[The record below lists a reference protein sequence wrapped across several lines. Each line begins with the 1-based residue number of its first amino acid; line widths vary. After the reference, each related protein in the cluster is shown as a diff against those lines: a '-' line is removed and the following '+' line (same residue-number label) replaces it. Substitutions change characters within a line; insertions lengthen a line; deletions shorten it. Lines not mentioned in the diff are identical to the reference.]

1 MRRYSN
7 KGVIAAIIAVV
18 LAVVLVLVCGIGS
31 SWFTNGDFSTWFN
44 SWGKGD
50 EELEQGNEEGGAV
63 IGEVEENGI
72 SLMSAKIASAD
83 YDEYGVSPLAETA
96 YTLTATITPSDASN
110 KAVSW
115 SAAWK
120 NSSSSWANGKSVSD
134 YISISSN
141 GLTATVE
148 CLQAFGEQIIVTVKS
163 NSNSSASATCTVDY
177 SQKLTSM
184 GNVLIGSDAGVWQ
197 SVQVTQEL
205 TSGRNNFVNPSI
217 EFLFVNSVQTSA
229 HTISDDYTKTVTFTP
244 NSTFLSYCPSAD
256 GQSVTY
262 TDDEIFDSMHGTG
275 NFVSARGFLTELLG
289 NSVLGTSEFYNACR
303 QSYSGSVPV
312 FTATVT
318 VEGEY
323 STLSETYSFYIDPS
337 LVTVNVKGVSLDKN
351 SIVF

>member
-18 LAVVLVLVCGIGS
+18 LAVVFVLVCGIGS

-44 SWGKGD
+44 RWGKGD
-50 EELEQGNEEGGAV
+50 EELEQGNEEGGVV

-83 YDEYGVSPLAETA
+83 YAEYGVSPLAETA

-120 NSSSSWANGKSVSD
+120 NSSSAWANGKSVSD
-134 YISISSN
+134 YVSISSN

-148 CLQAFGEQIIVTVKS
+148 CLQAFGEQIIITVTATTNANAK
-163 NSNSSASATCTVDY
+163 ATCTVDY
-177 SQKLTSM
+177 TAKITSF
-184 GNVLIGSDAGVWQ
+184 GNYFIGSDAGVWESIQ
-197 SVQVTQEL
+197 VQEEL
-205 TSGRNNFVNPSI
+205 SSGARVDFVNPSTT
-217 EFLFVNSVQTSA
+217 FLFAVYPYYSAYTINDSCSISVTFKPNSAFVDDCSSENNTITLTGTDGIGQMFGDDNFYSARTLLEDMFGESVMGTSQFYQACVSSYTSA
-229 HTISDDYTKTVTFTP
+229 Y
-244 NSTFLSYCPSAD
+244 
-256 GQSVTY
+256 
-262 TDDEIFDSMHGTG
+262 
-275 NFVSARGFLTELLG
+275 
-289 NSVLGTSEFYNACR
+289 
-303 QSYSGSVPV
+303 PV

-323 STLSETYSFYIDPS
+323 STLSETYSFYINPVD
-337 LVTVNVKGVSLDKN
+337 VTVNVTGVSLDKG

>member
-44 SWGKGD
+44 SWGKGN

-134 YISISSN
+134 YVSISSN

-148 CLQAFGEQIIVTVKS
+148 CLQAFGEQIIITVKS
-163 NSNSSASATCTVDY
+163 TSNSNASATCTVDY

-184 GNVLIGSDAGVWQ
+184 ANVLIGSDAGVWQ

-244 NSTFLSYCPSAD
+244 NSTFLSYCPSAN

-262 TDDEIFDSMHGTG
+262 TDDEIFDSMSGTG
-275 NFVSARGFLTELLG
+275 NFVYGRSFLAELLG
-289 NSVLGTSEFYNACR
+289 ESVWGTSEFYNACR
-303 QSYSGSVPV
+303 ESFSGVVPV
-312 FTATVT
+312 FTATIT
-318 VEGEY
+318 VEGQY
-323 STLSETYSFYIDPS
+323 STLSETYDFYISPS
-337 LVTVNVKGVSLDKN
+337 YVTVNVTGVSLDKN

>member
-44 SWGKGD
+44 RWGKGN
-50 EELEQGNEEGGAV
+50 EELEQGNEEGGVV

-83 YDEYGVSPLAETA
+83 YAEYGVSPLAETA
-96 YTLTATITPSDASN
+96 YALTATITPSDASN

-120 NSSSSWANGKSVSD
+120 NSSSAWANGKSVSD
-134 YISISSN
+134 YVSISSN

-163 NSNSSASATCTVDY
+163 TSNSSASATCTVDY

-184 GNVLIGSDAGVWQ
+184 SNSIVGSDAGVWQ
-197 SVQVTQEL
+197 SVQVNEEL
-205 TSGRNNFVNPSI
+205 GDGHNYFVNPQFN
-217 EFLFVNSVQTSA
+217 FLFINSVQTSA
-229 HTISDDYTKTVTFTP
+229 HTISDDYTKSVTFTP
-244 NSTFLSYCPSAD
+244 DSNFLDLCPSAD

-262 TDDEIFDSMHGTG
+262 TDDEIFDEMYGAG
-275 NFVSARGFLTELLG
+275 NFVYARTFLNELLG
-289 NSVLGTSEFYNACR
+289 DSVWGTSEFYNACVT
-303 QSYSGSVPV
+303 SYTSAIPV
-312 FTATVT
+312 FTATIT

-323 STLSETYSFYIDPS
+323 STLSESYDFYINPTY
-337 LVTVNVKGVSLDKN
+337 VTVNVTGVSLDKG